1 MESVSE
7 QLYVTN
13 DQSILGGEP
22 IITGTRTPVRAI
34 VELYRMGISPEEIPT
49 HLPHLKLAEVFSA
62 LCYYSDHMEEINE
75 YIRANKIE
83 VDSALALDE

>member
-49 HLPHLKLAEVFSA
+49 HLPHLKLAQVFGA
-62 LCYYSDHMEEINE
+62 LCYYSDHTEDINE